1 MCAYVWWLGG
11 LSPRRRWYVGGMTA
25 LAVVVVLV
33 VAGRLTLARAVR
45 HAGPAADQSAP
56 GPVVLVPGYGGG
68 TDGLA
73 ALAMRLERLGRRTA
87 IVVPPGDGTGDL
99 RKQASVLDKKVNALL
114 RGGAPSVDVVG
125 YSAGGVVTRLWARDH
140 DGAHKARRIVTLGS
154 PHQGADVSAAGAALS
169 PGACPVACQQLVPGS
184 ALLRKLGHR
193 VGDRPEW
200 MSVWTTRDQVV
211 TPPGSARLDGAV
223 NVVLQQVCPDAAA
236 GHDDLP
242 SDPLVDGI
250 VLRALGGD
258 PMTAPAPS
266 DCASLRA
273 PGS

>member
-1 MCAYVWWLGG
+1 
-11 LSPRRRWYVGGMTA
+11 MTA
-25 LAVVVVLV
+25 LITMIMLV
-33 VAGRLTLARAVR
+33 VAGRLALARAGR

-73 ALAMRLERLGRRTA
+73 ALAMRFERVGRRTV
-87 IVVPPGDGTGDL
+87 IVAPPGDGTGDL
-99 RKQASVLDKKVNALL
+99 RKQANALDRRVNALL

-169 PGACPVACQQLVPGS
+169 PGACPTACRQLVPS
-184 ALLRKLGHR
+184 SSLLRGLGHR
-193 VGDRPEW
+193 VGDSPEW

-211 TPPGSARLDGAV
+211 TPPESARLDGAI
-223 NVVLQQVCPDAAA
+223 NVVLQEICPDAATS
-236 GHDDLP
+236 HEDLP
-242 SDPLVDGI
+242 SDPLVGGI

-258 PMTAPAPS
+258 PMAIPAPS
-266 DCASLRA
+266 DCASLRRV
-273 PGS
+273 SW